1 MFTFNFDSSK
11 KLLIKILF
19 QYYNK
24 DEYLDSIYEVIN
36 NIHANSDNKRVDSDD
51 IANNKIL

>member
-1 MFTFNFDSSK
+1 MFTFNFDSNK

-36 NIHANSDNKRVDSDD
+36 NIHANSDNKRVNADD

>member
-1 MFTFNFDSSK
+1 MFTFNFDSNK